1 MVFVKKELLRLSLP
15 LLATMLIEPILL
27 ATDSA
32 FVGQLG
38 TAELAGLT
46 LASTLLSAIVGLCIF
61 LSYATTASVSQA
73 WGAKRERQAYE
84 LTFDAIWSAVVL
96 GLILAIGLGCFAT
109 NLVAA
114 FGPNLGV
121 ASQAASYLRASAF
134 GLPGMLAGL
143 ALGGALRGMGDTKT
157 PLWATSAA
165 AISNIL
171 LSWFAIYVLQLGI
184 AGAGY
189 ATAFAQSL
197 MGLIMFLA
205 VLRKARTT
213 QAVLAFQLT
222 ALLRT
227 ALAAWPLLLRTLSLR
242 ATLLLQVAVATALG
256 EVPLSAHQLVAT
268 IWAFESFAIDSLSAA
283 AMILVGQGIGR
294 KDVAYVR
301 QVQRG
306 VLELSLL
313 VVLPLSVTIAVL
325 IPWLIPIWSNSLA
338 VQQLG
343 IKAIWV
349 ACLCFPLAAWAF
361 PIDGI
366 LMTAK
371 DTKFLALVMLFSLLS
386 FLPAA
391 GVIMFL
397 AKTDSYGIAGADGTG
412 LLWLWAAYGIFPIGV
427 RAMLTQLRLRGTAWM
442 HLAN

>member
-1 MVFVKKELLRLSLP
+1 MKKDLLRLSLP
-15 LLATMLIEPILL
+15 LLATMLIQPVLM

-32 FVGQLG
+32 FVGWLG

-46 LASTLLSAIVGLCIF
+46 LASTLLSTIVGFCIF

-73 WGAKRERQAYE
+73 WGARKLRQACE
-84 LTFDAIWSAVVL
+84 LTFDAIWSAVIL
-96 GLILAIGLGCFAT
+96 GLILAAGLWFFAAD
-109 NLVAA
+109 LIAV
-114 FGPNLGV
+114 FGPNLAV
-121 ASQAASYLRASAF
+121 ASQAEIYLRASVF
-134 GLPGMLAGL
+134 GLPGMLTGL

-157 PLWATSAA
+157 PLWATGIAA
-165 AISNIL
+165 TSNIF
-171 LSWFAIYVLQLGI
+171 LSWFAIYALHLGI

-189 ATAFAQSL
+189 ATAFAETF
-197 MGLIMFLA
+197 MGIMMLFA
-205 VLRKARTT
+205 VLGKANATGAT
-213 QAVLAFQLT
+213 VAFQAN

-227 ALAAWPLLLRTLSLR
+227 AMEAWPLLLRTASLR
-242 ATLLLQVAVATALG
+242 ITILLQVAVATALG

-294 KDVAYVR
+294 KDVKYIR
-301 QVQRG
+301 QVQRS

-313 VVLPLSVTIAVL
+313 LVLPLSATIATA
-325 IPWLIPIWSNSLA
+325 IPWLIPLWSNSLA

-397 AKTDSYGIAGADGTG
+397 AKTGSYGLAGADGTG
-412 LLWLWAAYGIFPIGV
+412 LLWLWAAYGVFPIGV
-427 RAMLTQLRLRGTAWM
+427 RAILTQLRLRGTAWM
-442 HLAN
+442 HLPD